1 MCFISGIHSGPVVA
15 GVVGLAMP
23 RYCLFGDTVNTAS
36 RMESTGLRKIII
48 FSPSLYRY
56 TIQLVSI
63 IIQKYTKEM
72 NVFRFFLALKIH
84 LSSMTRDQLE
94 SFGCY
99 HIEYRGETNV
109 KGKGIMKTYF
119 LNGKDGLSKDLP
131 CIVEEGKCIKFSP
144 STASELHYIGVATSP
159 GTPKTS
165 VTSFGKDGQLIE
177 RNDISS
183 LDESDGGLSHR
194 GNLVEFFTSRPKPP
208 TIEEVLSTS
217 GVEVVERARKTGL
230 NCITNKTKEMGI
242 SRRHSYNETPKKGA
256 SDAGPNHE
264 HESDD
269 IKKKLSTG
277 SQATDSGIGSFRR
290 IGSNG
295 SLTDLNTSFIADV
308 KCLMNRN
315 GHSYPDTLGGDG
327 KFHKRKFSTGD
338 VKDSIQTYRNGHG
351 NGKLKIR
358 KLSAESFFEGYC
370 ISKKT
375 PKSEENRVRKY
386 SIESFLRGILGNKT
400 KLNKTQSNCKEI
412 CSGKGME
419 NDTKERLANGY
430 SEHCHENLAFQCD
443 GNEPHNHDEA
453 AVQEIVNELHE
464 MASDP
469 NNLACNVSQVEKPP
483 ISLKKRFPCHR
494 VLAKSDSGYG
504 TTENLSIASAT
515 TFL

>member
-1 MCFISGIHSGPVVA
+1 MSF
-15 GVVGLAMP
+15 
-23 RYCLFGDTVNTAS
+23 
-36 RMESTGLRKIII
+36 
-48 FSPSLYRY
+48 
-56 TIQLVSI
+56 VS
-63 IIQKYTKEM
+63 
-72 NVFRFFLALKIH
+72 FLALKIH

-144 STASELHYIGVATSP
+144 STASELHYMGVATSP

-165 VTSFGKDGQLIE
+165 LTSFDKDGQLIE

-183 LDESDGGLSHR
+183 LDESDSGLSHR

-230 NCITNKTKEMGI
+230 NCITNKTKEIGI
-242 SRRHSYNETPKKGA
+242 ARRHSYNDTPKKRA
-256 SDAGPNHE
+256 SSDAGPNHE

-315 GHSYPDTLGGDG
+315 GHSYPDMLGGNG

-351 NGKLKIR
+351 TGKLKIR

-412 CSGKGME
+412 CSGKGIE

-469 NNLACNVSQVEKPP
+469 NNMACNVSQVEKPP